1 MAPSCLACYPFVAC
15 PTNTSPKNKK
25 PKKKILTY
33 SFSGSANF
41 TVCWVKICNA
51 DFIRFHLFLHVLIFS
66 SQHNQCQPAMTFVIL
81 LTRIPKTRNNENLKQ
96 KTQNSKWKI
105 LKKNSKHKTKQKHT
119 CFSLYSYC
127 FLFFWTIIASS
138 QIDLVCYPNNKNS
151 MGRG

>member
-1 MAPSCLACYPFVAC
+1 MKE
-15 PTNTSPKNKK
+15 N
-25 PKKKILTY
+25 LTRY
-33 SFSGSANF
+33 WYWFMRYL
-41 TVCWVKICNA
+41 VKEIIIYLYID

-66 SQHNQCQPAMTFVIL
+66 SQHNQCQPAMTFVTL

-127 FLFFWTIIASS
+127 FMFFWTIIASN

-151 MGRG
+151 MGRGINN